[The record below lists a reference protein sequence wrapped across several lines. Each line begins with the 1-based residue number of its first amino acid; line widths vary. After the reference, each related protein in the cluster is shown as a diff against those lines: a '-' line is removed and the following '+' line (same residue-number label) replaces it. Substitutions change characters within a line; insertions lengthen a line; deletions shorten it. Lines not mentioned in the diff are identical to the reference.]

1 VIASEISTT
10 GGYPIALVVK
20 LLLINPVKCRSGT
33 ADASRGQADNVP
45 MDASSLT
52 AARSR
57 ELADLRRR
65 AYGPNADIDSDPAA
79 QRRLHELEELA
90 RPSASEPPSRP
101 DRLREGHRRGSDP
114 DDAAAGESSGAQA
127 SVALESDPGAVDG
140 GAADTPEAAAPAT
153 ARRWWQRV
161 PLWAVT
167 AVAGIA
173 VGLAAGLTWPTDS
186 EPPPDLTL
194 DVAPGGGERGAGFTE
209 NLNYWGVDPGSVV
222 PHEQF
227 DVIQVWTARAVDESR
242 CVLLSHDGGFLSATC
257 SGGGLDPVLDFT
269 VYDGMSLE
277 FDEPLPIGTVIRFV
291 GRSGHVDVWVSA
303 PGGPQAGDA
312 SVDISSAASAP
323 SRA

>member
-1 VIASEISTT
+1 
-10 GGYPIALVVK
+10 
-20 LLLINPVKCRSGT
+20 
-33 ADASRGQADNVP
+33 

-79 QRRLHELEELA
+79 QRRLHELEELV
-90 RPSASEPPSRP
+90 RPSISEASSPP
-101 DRLREGHRRGSDP
+101 DRQIDGDRRRSSP
-114 DDAAAGESSGAQA
+114 DGAAAGERTRTPS
-127 SVALESDPGAVDG
+127 SVALYPPSEAPDEDAVEVPRP
-140 GAADTPEAAAPAT
+140 AVTAP

-173 VGLAAGLTWPTDS
+173 VGLAAGLAWPTDS

-194 DVAPGGGERGAGFTE
+194 DVEPGGGERGAGFTE
-209 NLNYWGVDPGSVV
+209 NLDYWGVDPGSVV

-303 PGGPQAGDA
+303 PGDPQAGDA
-312 SVDISSAASAP
+312 SASIWPAASAP
-323 SRA
+323 NRA

>member
-1 VIASEISTT
+1 
-10 GGYPIALVVK
+10 
-20 LLLINPVKCRSGT
+20 
-33 ADASRGQADNVP
+33 
-45 MDASSLT
+45 MDAPSLP
-52 AARSR
+52 AARSK

-90 RPSASEPPSRP
+90 RSSASEALSRP
-101 DRLREGHRRGSDP
+101 DRHRDDHRQGSSTDG
-114 DDAAAGESSGAQA
+114 AAAAHSEAQA
-127 SVALESDPGAVDG
+127 SVALESA
-140 GAADTPEAAAPAT
+140 PEAPDETVADVAGPAAPT
-153 ARRWWQRV
+153 PARRWWQRV

-257 SGGGLDPVLDFT
+257 SGGGLDPNVAARLFEPFLSTKDGGMGLGLSICRTIIEAQGGRIWAEPSPLGGTAFHFT
-269 VYDGMSLE
+269 L
-277 FDEPLPIGTVIRFV
+277 I
-291 GRSGHVDVWVSA
+291 
-303 PGGPQAGDA
+303 A
-312 SVDISSAASAP
+312 STPAETAND
-323 SRA
+323 

>member
-1 VIASEISTT
+1 
-10 GGYPIALVVK
+10 
-20 LLLINPVKCRSGT
+20 
-33 ADASRGQADNVP
+33 
-45 MDASSLT
+45 MDAPSLP
-52 AARSR
+52 AARSK

-90 RPSASEPPSRP
+90 RSSASEAPSRP
-101 DRLREGHRRGSDP
+101 DRHRDDHRQGSSP
-114 DDAAAGESSGAQA
+114 DGAAAAHSEAQA
-127 SVALESDPGAVDG
+127 SVALESA
-140 GAADTPEAAAPAT
+140 PEAPDEPVADVAGPAAPT
-153 ARRWWQRV
+153 PARRWWQRV
-161 PLWAVT
+161 PLWALT

-186 EPPPDLTL
+186 EPPPDVTL
-194 DVAPGGGERGAGFTE
+194 DVEPGGGERGAGFTE
-209 NLNYWGVDPGSVV
+209 NLDYWGVDPGSVV

-303 PGGPQAGDA
+303 PGGGQAGDA
-312 SVDISSAASAP
+312 AASTSSAASAP

>member
-1 VIASEISTT
+1 
-10 GGYPIALVVK
+10 
-20 LLLINPVKCRSGT
+20 
-33 ADASRGQADNVP
+33 
-45 MDASSLT
+45 MDAPSLT
-52 AARSR
+52 AARSK

-79 QRRLHELEELA
+79 QHRLHELEELA
-90 RPSASEPPSRP
+90 RPSASEAPP
-101 DRLREGHRRGSDP
+101 RLDPHRDGHRRGSSPAGAP
-114 DDAAAGESSGAQA
+114 DGDRSEALS
-127 SVALESDPGAVDG
+127 SVAVESA
-140 GAADTPEAAAPAT
+140 PEAPDEEASEVPDPAAPAP

-167 AVAGIA
+167 AAVGIA
-173 VGLAAGLTWPTDS
+173 VGLAAGLAWPTDS
-186 EPPPDLTL
+186 EPPPDVTL
-194 DVAPGGGERGAGFTE
+194 DVEPGGGERGAGFTE
-209 NLNYWGVDPGSVV
+209 NLDYWGVDPGSVV
-222 PHEQF
+222 PHEPF

-291 GRSGHVDVWVSA
+291 GRNGHVDVWVSA
-303 PGGPQAGDA
+303 PGGRQAGDA
-312 SVDISSAASAP
+312 SASTSSAASAP